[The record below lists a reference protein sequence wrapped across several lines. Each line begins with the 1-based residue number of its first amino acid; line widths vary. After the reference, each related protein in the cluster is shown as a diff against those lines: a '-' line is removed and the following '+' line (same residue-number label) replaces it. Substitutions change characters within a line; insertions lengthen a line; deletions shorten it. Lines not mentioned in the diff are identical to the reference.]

1 MLIGLSILLSQMS
14 CQSHKEHSE
23 ERTTFLAT
31 SPLRMDTSITKDYV
45 CQINSIRH
53 IELRALERG
62 YLEKIFVDEGNFVK
76 EGQLLFKILPRL
88 YEAELQKAEA
98 EVSFANIEYQN
109 TRSLADS
116 GIVAPNELGMAKAKF
131 DKARAEL
138 ALAQVHLDFTE
149 IRAPFAGIIDRFHVR
164 LGSLVDEGDLLS
176 NLSDNSKMWVYFNVP
191 ESEYLEY
198 QGKVTKD
205 PIEVKLLMANNKLFR
220 YPGVV
225 ETIEADFNNETG
237 NIAFRATFP
246 NQQTSFV
253 SSLAPVP

>member
-62 YLEKIFVDEGNFVK
+62 YLEKIFVDEGKFVK

-116 GIVAPNELGMAKAKF
+116 G
-131 DKARAEL
+131 
-138 ALAQVHLDFTE
+138 
-149 IRAPFAGIIDRFHVR
+149 
-164 LGSLVDEGDLLS
+164 S
-176 NLSDNSKMWVYFNVP
+176 N
-191 ESEYLEY
+191 
-198 QGKVTKD
+198 
-205 PIEVKLLMANNKLFR
+205 
-220 YPGVV
+220 
-225 ETIEADFNNETG
+225 
-237 NIAFRATFP
+237 
-246 NQQTSFV
+246 
-253 SSLAPVP
+253 